1 MADGNNKVFVSPGVY
16 TAEKDLTFV
25 AQSVGVTTLG
35 IAGETLKGPAFE
47 PIFINSWS
55 EFRTRFGDTDSEKYV
70 NTQIPKYETGYI
82 AKSYLTQS
90 NQLFVTRVLGK
101 SGYDAGPS
109 WSITTIG
116 ELDPC
121 TVYSAT
127 TGVTPGAAFNAA
139 GTSTLNANNTDAFYY
154 IGDYESTNPT
164 ILDSRAGLHWFVPLT
179 ADSIDSTSMYMSANT
194 MSDAIDGSVL
204 ESFSNNL
211 ANQANGEIFGAY
223 NYGGGNTTFP
233 YRNDPYQVTGNTL
246 YNCQGNALGSLLDDI
261 AHWVY
266 HGDLNNWTPSGANDY
281 YYWGFVPSAATVS
294 ANTQISNWT
303 GQQMVE
309 NNRLGITLTTGNT
322 DSCIEFSADCQDG
335 WYRSMFDYKYS
346 VDDCRVSCY
355 SGNSLALWAHTATT
369 ATTFV
374 EEVVTSSSGLSG
386 TQEYFIGSVTGLTS
400 GTTYT
405 DWLIPN
411 SAATAYGMSIL
422 PSNYCYNSGNCP
434 TTMSC
439 ASAATSGVCIG
450 DTSSF
455 EKVNYVDRIPGDGYF
470 GCSGNTPYTASQ
482 ATLSGWTNIGTP
494 AAAYLDI
501 NGTGQ
506 GVWTSA
512 FSGGA
517 VWTGQVYSI
526 VNIYTASCREVKYLN
541 IVPSAASF
549 TWGCVS
555 ALTEYDDLV
564 VGTIRSRGEST
575 LTSGGPSYDISG
587 SSVGNVVMDC
597 NGVYEEIMADPFAE
611 FGLSAKTDT
620 GIVYKFTTSFDT
632 GKKSYIKKVLGV
644 NVFDKNRYDVP
655 IFVEEAYPNL
665 IKYLYNRQKIRGLNC
680 CLCPLPAARFNNTT
694 RTSIGWYMNQWQTPQ
709 TPWLVSEIRGS
720 GPDGTNTV
728 FPLFKFISISDG
740 SAANREIKLSITNIS
755 FERKEFDILVRQFND
770 TDANPI
776 VLEKYTRCT
785 MNPQLV
791 NFVGRKVGTSDGE
804 YELKSRYMML
814 YIHEDVL
821 VEGSTQTDSLPC
833 GFEGYRFRDYCSTA
847 KNPNLQFKTK
857 YFTPGETVY
866 DPPFSSSGGI
876 SNAFISAGDNIR
888 RTYLGVSTSEGA
900 AIDND
905 FFDFKGYKT
914 PTSVCTNN
922 TGTDWPTLTSGF
934 HMDSGATTIIAGS
947 GNYLTYTSTTL
958 SGKAM
963 FQAGAVEFRK
973 EPTSTTDPYY
983 KIQSRKFTIAPHGGF
998 DGWDEYRESRTTGD
1012 NYRLGMSGFLNG
1024 ACTDSTYPD
1033 AVGSGTF
1040 KKIGTTESNTDWYA
1054 YQEAIRTFEN
1064 PEAIDVNLFT
1074 TPGIDYVNN
1083 LGLVNDTIEM
1093 IESERADSL
1102 YVVTTPD
1109 YNLFV
1114 PTTSDSTNMI
1124 SPTEA
1129 VNNLDDSFIDSNYT
1143 ATYYPWVQVR
1153 DSNTNKQLYIP
1164 PTGEVVRNMAL
1175 TDNIAFPWFASAG
1188 YTRGI
1193 VNAIKARKKL
1203 TLDERD
1209 TLYIGRLNPIAT
1221 YSDTGPIIWGNK
1233 TLQVRESALDRIN
1246 VRRLLLQARKL
1257 ISAIAVRLLFEQNDD
1272 IVRQQFLDL
1281 VNPILDSIRR
1291 DRGLTDFRVVLS
1303 DDPEEIDRNEMNGKI
1318 YIKPTRALEFIFIEF
1333 LITPTGASFEDV

>member
-35 IAGETLKGPAFE
+35 IAGETQKGPAFE
-47 PIFINSWS
+47 PIFINSWN
-55 EFRTRFGDTDSEKYV
+55 EFRTRFGDTDSEKFI

-82 AKSYLTQS
+82 AKSYLSQS

-116 ELDPC
+116 EIDPC
-121 TVYSAT
+121 SVYSAT
-127 TGVTPGAAFNAA
+127 TGTTPALSFN
-139 GTSTLNANNTDAFYY
+139 GGGEITNNANATDAFYFY
-154 IGDYESTNPT
+154 GFTPAGDD
-164 ILDSRAGLHWFVPLT
+164 LGLTWYVPLT
-179 ADSIDSTSMYMSANT
+179 GDSIDSADLYLSAT
-194 MSDAIDGSVL
+194 TAGDAQDGSVL
-204 ESFSNNL
+204 ESFSNQL
-211 ANQANGEIFGAY
+211 LTDADANIFRDVK
-223 NYGGGNTTFP
+223 FP
-233 YRNDPYQVTGNTL
+233 FYKDPYQLTGNTL
-246 YNCQGNALGSLLDDI
+246 FNCQGNELGSMMDDI
-261 AHWVY
+261 THWVY
-266 HGDLNNWTPSGANDY
+266 YGLMDGNVDNFTPSGANDY
-281 YYWGFVPSAATVS
+281 YYWGFVPSAATVT
-294 ANTQISNWT
+294 AQTQVFNWT
-303 GQQMVE
+303 GQQLKE
-309 NNRLGITLTTGNT
+309 SNRLGITLTTGNT
-322 DSCIEFSADCQDG
+322 DSCVEFSADCQDG

-355 SGNSLALWAHTATT
+355 SGNSMALWAQSAFTASTYI
-369 ATTFV
+369 
-374 EEVVTSSSGLSG
+374 EEVVPSSSGLSG
-386 TQEYFIGSVTGLTS
+386 TQVYYLGSITGMTS
-400 GTTYT
+400 AGTYT
-405 DWLIPN
+405 EWLIPG
-411 SAATAYGMSIL
+411 SAGTAYGVAAT
-422 PSNYCYNSGNCP
+422 PSNYCYSSGDCP
-434 TTMSC
+434 TTMAC
-439 ASAATSGVCIG
+439 ASAATSGVCSG
-450 DTSSF
+450 DISSF
-455 EKVNYVDRIPGDGYF
+455 VKVNYSNRIPGDGYF
-470 GCSGNTPYTASQ
+470 GCSGNTPYTATQ
-482 ATLSGWTNIGTP
+482 ATLSGWTGIGTP
-494 AAAYLDI
+494 QADGVDY
-501 NGTGQ
+501 NGQ

-512 FSGGA
+512 ISAGT
-517 VWTGQVYSI
+517 VWTGQAYSV
-526 VNIYTASCREVKYLN
+526 VNIYTASCKEVRYLAIN
-541 IVPSAASF
+541 PSGASF

-575 LTSGGPSYDISG
+575 LSTGGPSYDISG
-587 SSVGNVVMDC
+587 NTVGNVVMDC
-597 NGVYEEIMADPFAE
+597 SGVYEEVMADPFAE
-611 FGLSAKTDT
+611 FGISAKTDT

-655 IFVEEAYPNL
+655 VFVEEAYPNL

-709 TPWLVSEIRGS
+709 TPWLVSEIRGN

-804 YELKSRYMML
+804 YELKSRYIML

-847 KNPNLQFKTK
+847 KNPYLEFKTK

-866 DPPFSSSGGI
+866 DPPFSNSDGS

-914 PTSVCTNN
+914 PNSVCTNT
-922 TGTDWPTLTSGF
+922 TGTDWPTLTTGF
-934 HMDSGATTIIAGS
+934 HMDSGATTIVAGS

-983 KIQSRKFTIAPHGGF
+983 RIQARKFTVAPHGGF

-1033 AVGSGTF
+1033 AVGSGSF
-1040 KKIGTTESNTDWYA
+1040 KKIGSTESNTDWYA

-1064 PEAIDVNLFT
+1064 PEAVDVNLFT

-1102 YVVTTPD
+1102 YIVTTPD

-1114 PTTSDSTNMI
+1114 PTTSDATNMI
-1124 SPTEA
+1124 LPTEA

-1143 ATYYPWVQVR
+1143 ATYYPWIQIR
-1153 DSNTNKQLYIP
+1153 DDNTNKQLYIP

-1209 TLYIGRLNPIAT
+1209 TLYIGRINPIAT

-1257 ISAIAVRLLFEQNDD
+1257 ISAVAVRLLFEQNDD